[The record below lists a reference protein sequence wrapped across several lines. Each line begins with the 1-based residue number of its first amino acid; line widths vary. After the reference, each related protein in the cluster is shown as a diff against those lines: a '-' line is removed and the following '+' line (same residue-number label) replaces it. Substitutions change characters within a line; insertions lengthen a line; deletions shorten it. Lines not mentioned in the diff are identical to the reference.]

1 MRRIAVASA
10 IVSDALILSVPSGVD
25 ATSGVGSASG
35 HPGARERFALD
46 ELAIVLSH
54 YDLGVIKSIK
64 EFPRGSRKA
73 PKLYI
78 ESERGRWLVKRRARG
93 REDVERVALAHEV
106 QLFLADRQFPLPR
119 LLGTRADNQSM
130 LRLGSN
136 VYEVFEYISGSGYSK
151 SAVATADAGRVLA
164 LFHKLLADFST
175 TRKPAL
181 AGYHHAD
188 AVTRTLAQLPTR
200 DPRMA
205 PDLTS
210 QVADAYTRAARAVE
224 ARGIDSWPRQ
234 VVHADWHPGNMLF
247 SSDKVVAVIDY
258 DSVRLL
264 PRVLDIA
271 NGALQFSLLGGESDL
286 GAWPEQIDE
295 PRFVRFLRAYD
306 KTLVISQAEIDV
318 IPPLMIEA
326 LISETVFPVA
336 TTGMFGRFDG
346 SAFLRMVMRKVG
358 WLEAHGARLSALIA
372 S

>member
-1 MRRIAVASA
+1 
-10 IVSDALILSVPSGVD
+10 VSDTVTISATSGIE
-25 ATSGVGSASG
+25 ATSGVGSTSG
-35 HPGARERFALD
+35 HPGTRERFAID

-54 YDLGVIKSIK
+54 YDLGVIKSVK
-64 EFPRGSRKA
+64 EFPRGSRRA

-78 ESERGRWLVKRRARG
+78 ESEKGRWLVKRRARG
-93 REDVERVALAHEV
+93 REEVERVALAHDV
-106 QLFLADRQFPLPR
+106 QLFLAERQFPLPR

-136 VYEVFEYISGSGYSK
+136 VYEVFEYISGAGYSK
-151 SAVATADAGRVLA
+151 SPVATSDAGRVLA
-164 LFHKLLADFST
+164 LFHKLLEGFST
-175 TRKPAL
+175 TRNPAL

-188 AVTRTLAQLPTR
+188 AVTRTLAQLPNR
-200 DPRMA
+200 DPRIA
-205 PDLTS
+205 ADLAS

-224 ARGIDSWPRQ
+224 ACGIATWPRQ

-286 GAWPEQIDE
+286 SAWPEKLDE
-295 PRFVRFLRAYD
+295 SRFVRFLRAYD

-336 TTGMFGRFDG
+336 ATGLFGRFDG
-346 SAFLRMVMRKVG
+346 SAFLRMVMRKIG
-358 WLEAHGARLSALIA
+358 WLEAHGPRLSALIA